1 MCSTYRGKKIEVSCT
16 ILYQYIYMY
25 INDFITEESLLFYI
39 SESYVMA
46 CVIYITMY
54 CRPHDRACL
63 PWVCLHMDDM
73 DLVTWP
79 SKRQLR
85 WFWRQVCGRYFER
98 WEFMTLLCIQQKSGS
113 SCHDIFMY
121 ITKPS
126 ILPVNILMLVTEVC
140 NQYFCVNTQRMFYT
154 LPVILIF
161 VCRLRYVLLKIKPIG
176 TYAVQHMTTLLCI

>member
-1 MCSTYRGKKIEVSCT
+1 
-16 ILYQYIYMY
+16 
-25 INDFITEESLLFYI
+25 
-39 SESYVMA
+39 MA

-54 CRPHDRACL
+54 GRPHDRGCL
-63 PWVCLHMDDM
+63 PWVFLHMDDM

-113 SCHDIFMY
+113 SWHDIFMY
-121 ITKPS
+121 ITKPI

-140 NQYFCVNTQRMFYT
+140 SQYFVWIPNGWFYT

-161 VCRLRYVLLKIKPIG
+161 VCRLSWYLCRSAHDNVVVYITKFNISITMIISIFEDRGMWLIFLC
-176 TYAVQHMTTLLCI
+176 LLCDNIFMYVTTSFFNNFT